1 MVLNVDSAFNCEQR
15 VTTQVLSPG
24 DTYRA
29 GWHDLRPGSR
39 KFVHQWGKLENSW
52 ASVCIIHGLGEH
64 GGRYHRLAKDLSRA
78 GLWVNAFDQQG
89 HGKSAERRGCIES
102 YDSMLDDV
110 SDFIDWCQ
118 AQSDRPLVLFGHSMG
133 GNISLNYALRRDNLP
148 DGVISSSPMIRAASP
163 PSWLLETVARLGLRY
178 FPNFRLQSRVV
189 AERLM
194 NDPKEQSLLIRDEL
208 FHSKLSLRLA
218 AALLDSGEWTIEN
231 AQRLNVKLLLTHG
244 TEDLKTCHKASIE
257 FAEKSN
263 EYCQL
268 EILQDRLHDPFRDT
282 ERDAVIQKFIGFMQ
296 EISAKAIA

>member
-1 MVLNVDSAFNCEQR
+1 M
-15 VTTQVLSPG
+15 TTQLLSPATNYQS
-24 DTYRA
+24 D
-29 GWHDLRPGSR
+29 WCDLRRDRQAGNR
-39 KFVHQWGKLENSW
+39 KFVHQWGDKD
-52 ASVCIIHGLGEH
+52 ASSATVCIIHGLGEH
-64 GGRYHRLAKDLSRA
+64 GGRYHRLAKDLSA
-78 GLWVNAFDQQG
+78 QGLWVLAFDQQG
-89 HGKSAERRGCIES
+89 HGRSEERRGCIES

-110 SDFIDWCQ
+110 SDFMDWCR
-118 AQSDRPLVLFGHSMG
+118 AESDRPLVLFGHSMG
-133 GNISLNYALRRDNLP
+133 GNIVLNYALRRENLP

-163 PSWLLETVARLGLRY
+163 PGWLLETVARFGLRY

-218 AALLDSGEWTIEN
+218 AALLDTGEWTIEN
-231 AQRLNVKLLLTHG
+231 AQRLSIDLLLTHG

-268 EILQDRLHDPFRDT
+268 AILPERMHDPFRDT
-282 ERDAVIQKFIGFMQ
+282 EREAVIERFVGFIRETRM
-296 EISAKAIA
+296 KAVG